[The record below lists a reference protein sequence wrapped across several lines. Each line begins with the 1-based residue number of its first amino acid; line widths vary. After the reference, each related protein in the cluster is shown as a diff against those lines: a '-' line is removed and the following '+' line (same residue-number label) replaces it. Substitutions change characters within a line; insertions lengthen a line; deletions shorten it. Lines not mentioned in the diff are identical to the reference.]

1 MKYREIHLMKCITIQ
16 MGSINSIY
24 NIEYTDSTS
33 LPIISDSNN
42 SIDFRKIDFKFGNIC
57 SFHRN

>member
-1 MKYREIHLMKCITIQ
+1 MKCITIQ
-16 MGSINSIY
+16 MGSISSIY
-24 NIEYTDSTS
+24 NIEYIPILYR

-57 SFHRN
+57 SLHRN